1 MQDLQQIG
9 AEELAVLPFGENG
22 ICRRGSQRVDDGSL
36 GVVVGHAGTIELAKE
51 PTLLFRHAAG
61 LCRVV
66 HRHLVCMRGV
76 EQALDVLQYC
86 PDGIILW
93 RIGFHKIVL
102 HIVHQQ
108 CGSMYLQRP
117 GCAAGRHLN
126 RAERVG
132 DGSGGAHVRMRA
144 PGRGETQCRG
154 GQRYGAGTKE
164 RASAHSAFLGHA
176 LGEQVVALSVD
187 CPSAPLQR

>member
-1 MQDLQQIG
+1 MSGGRIVRHGIGDDECLDVVLNRVGRGCGDSGKSVDADEDQLIPVGVVQDLQQIG

-76 EQALDVLQYC
+76 EQALDVL
-86 PDGIILW
+86 
-93 RIGFHKIVL
+93 
-102 HIVHQQ
+102 
-108 CGSMYLQRP
+108 
-117 GCAAGRHLN
+117 
-126 RAERVG
+126 
-132 DGSGGAHVRMRA
+132 
-144 PGRGETQCRG
+144 
-154 GQRYGAGTKE
+154 
-164 RASAHSAFLGHA
+164 
-176 LGEQVVALSVD
+176 
-187 CPSAPLQR
+187 